1 VAREAPSVFAS
12 LVDRRYEDEMKIGD
26 YLNVTPISNL
36 TARTKT
42 KASNAAITYETITET
57 NVQIN
62 VATWE
67 YSAIATETIV
77 GLQAKMD
84 LMEKYAPKNGYA
96 LAVAVETALA
106 GLIDDFTQNVGTLA
120 VGLDYTKY
128 VRARQYLLDAKA
140 DVTQAAFVVSPA
152 EEANLLDMDKVVN
165 NDYSSV
171 HGDSPRDTGLKM
183 AYSRSLLRIPVYVT
197 TFVEGTNAAGHDNGL
212 FHREAIALVMQKK
225 PTTHTFFDIDYFVNK
240 VAVEQIYGY
249 KEMRD
254 DHGVWM
260 KGA

>member
-1 VAREAPSVFAS
+1 
-12 LVDRRYEDEMKIGD
+12 MKVGD
-26 YLNVTPISNL
+26 YLNVSPISNL
-36 TARTKT
+36 TARSKA

-106 GLIDDFTQNVGTLA
+106 GLVDDFTQTQGTLA
-120 VGLDYTKY
+120 TALTAPSYIRG
-128 VRARQYLLDAKA
+128 RQYLQDAKA
-140 DVTQAAFVVSPA
+140 DLTGAAYFISPA
-152 EEANLLDMDKVVN
+152 EEANLLDMDKYIS
-165 NDYSSV
+165 NDYSAV
-171 HGDSPRDTGLKM
+171 HGNGERDNGLKM
-183 AYSRSLLRIPVYVT
+183 AYSRNFFRIPVYVS
-197 TFVEGTNAAGHDNGL
+197 TFVEGSNAAGHDNAL
-212 FHREAIALVMQKK
+212 MHKEAIALVMQKK
-225 PTTHTFFDIDYFVNK
+225 PTTYTMFDIDYFVNK

-254 DHGVWM
+254 DHGVWL